1 MIENKENKQLG
12 IQSVTHMVGEELSQE
27 AKNLLVRLSNQE
39 KLIKYAKIDFKRD
52 SGLKFYFSDK
62 KSLKELF
69 KAIYYRNLSIDK
81 AERKQDN
88 LRLNLLRWKDT
99 D

>member
-52 SGLKFYFSDK
+52 SGLKFYFSD
-62 KSLKELF
+62 
-69 KAIYYRNLSIDK
+69 
-81 AERKQDN
+81 
-88 LRLNLLRWKDT
+88 
-99 D
+99 